1 MRKLKTLKFKQFK
14 KPTVPITEVER
25 AQAAESV
32 YAYQNATSQRK
43 LNNKQKIG
51 IATGLCLLTAGT
63 AVACGFAIE
72 AVQSKLNQ
80 NLTPANQATA
90 STTQSQVAKT
100 PVSAFG
106 VEQKR

>member
-80 NLTPANQATA
+80 TPANQATA
-90 STTQSQVAKT
+90 STTQTQVAKT
-100 PVSAFG
+100 PVSASG
-106 VEQKR
+106 VAQKR